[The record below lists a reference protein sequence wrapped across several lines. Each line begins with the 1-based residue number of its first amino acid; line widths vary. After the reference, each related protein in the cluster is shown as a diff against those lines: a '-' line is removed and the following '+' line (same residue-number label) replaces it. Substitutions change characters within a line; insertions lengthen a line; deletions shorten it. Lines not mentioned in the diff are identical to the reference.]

1 MSATPIVL
9 CVGGHDPTGGAGIQA
24 DIETVRALGGRVI
37 SILTA
42 LTEQDSRNVVSIAPV
57 STSMFR
63 STLDT
68 LLADI
73 RPDAVKIGLI
83 ADAEQIDLLAT
94 RLADLAV
101 PLVLDPV
108 LSAGGGF
115 GFGNDDVIRH
125 MRDRLLPRTT
135 LVTPNRAEARR
146 LTGEEQPDRAAGAL
160 LDLGARAVLVTGAD
174 EAEGDEMENR
184 LWLPASTVKRF
195 KWPLLPGVYHGSG
208 CTLASACA
216 ACLALGATIEQAAA
230 DAQTFTHRALSRA
243 CSPGQG
249 QSLPTR

>member
-24 DIETVRALGGRVI
+24 DIETVRALGGRAV

-42 LTEQDSRNVVSIAPV
+42 LTEQDTCNVVSVATV
-57 STSMFR
+57 SATIFR
-63 STLDT
+63 RTLDT

-83 ADAEQIDLLAT
+83 AGVEQIDLLAA
-94 RLADLAV
+94 RLADLDV

-115 GFGNDDVIRH
+115 GFGNDDLIRQ

-135 LVTPNRAEARR
+135 LTTPNRAEARR
-146 LTGEEQPDRAAGAL
+146 LSGEERPDRAAEAL
-160 LDLGARAVLVTGAD
+160 LALGTRAVLITGAD
-174 EAEGDEMENR
+174 EAEGDEMENQ
-184 LWLPASTVKRF
+184 LWLPAAPPTRF
-195 KWPLLPGVYHGSG
+195 RWPLLPGVYHGSG

-216 ACLALGATIEQAAA
+216 VSLAGGATIEQAAA
-230 DAQTFTHRALSRA
+230 DAQTFTHRTLSRA
-243 CSPGQG
+243 TSPGRG